1 MLGFYNYT
9 VWLTYG
15 SLVSAVIGIFV
26 SLAGHGHPYIGAIF
40 LLISGLC
47 DAFDGMIARTKTDR
61 TEQEKQYGI
70 QIDSLSDLVAFGV
83 LPACIGA
90 GLYKASMIFDPP
102 QDPVCLSAPCD
113 GRLSAYHLEET
124 GVFDIK
130 GSRYDVRALLGGDP
144 RAALFSGGDCLVF
157 RLCVDDYHRYHYID
171 DGEKGENVFIP
182 GRLHTV
188 RPIALEHTNVFI
200 QNCREYTLMQ
210 TRHFGTVAQIEVGAL
225 LVGRVC
231 NHDGAGAFTRGAE
244 KGCFYYGGSTVVLL
258 LQKGRATVD
267 ERFFAATRRGEET
280 RVLLGQRL
288 DCLP

>member
-1 MLGFYNYT
+1 M
-9 VWLTYG
+9 
-15 SLVSAVIGIFV
+15 
-26 SLAGHGHPYIGAIF
+26 
-40 LLISGLC
+40 ISR
-47 DAFDGMIARTKTDR
+47 AA
-61 TEQEKQYGI
+61 
-70 QIDSLSDLVAFGV
+70 
-83 LPACIGA
+83 
-90 GLYKASMIFDPP
+90 
-102 QDPVCLSAPCD
+102 
-113 GRLSAYHLEET
+113 
-124 GVFDIK
+124 
-130 GSRYDVRALLGGDP
+130 RYDVRALLGGDP
-144 RAALFSGGDCLVF
+144 RAALFAGGDCLVF

>member
-1 MLGFYNYT
+1 MADYLPE
-9 VWLTYG
+9 TYH
-15 SLVSAVIGIFV
+15 SFNDFFTRHIRPELRP
-26 SLAGHGHPYIGAIF
+26 L
-40 LLISGLC
+40 
-47 DAFDGMIARTKTDR
+47 
-61 TEQEKQYGI
+61 
-70 QIDSLSDLVAFGV
+70 
-83 LPACIGA
+83 
-90 GLYKASMIFDPP
+90 P
-102 QDPVCLSAPCD
+102 QDPACLSAPCD

-130 GSRYDVRALLGGDP
+130 GSRYDVRALLGDDP
-144 RAALFSGGDCLVF
+144 RAALFAGGDCLVF

-225 LVGRVC
+225 LVGRIC

-267 ERFFAATRRGEET
+267 ERFFAATRRGEEP

>member
-1 MLGFYNYT
+1 MADYLPE
-9 VWLTYG
+9 
-15 SLVSAVIGIFV
+15 
-26 SLAGHGHPYIGAIF
+26 PYHSFNDFFTRHIRPE
-40 LLISGLC
+40 LRPL
-47 DAFDGMIARTKTDR
+47 
-61 TEQEKQYGI
+61 
-70 QIDSLSDLVAFGV
+70 
-83 LPACIGA
+83 
-90 GLYKASMIFDPP
+90 P
-102 QDPVCLSAPCD
+102 QDPACLSAPCD

-144 RAALFSGGDCLVF
+144 RAALFAGGDCLVF

-225 LVGRVC
+225 LVGRIC

>member
-1 MLGFYNYT
+1 MLLRPLTARPLSRAAG
-9 VWLTYG
+9 WLLNRRVSCALIGPFIRKSGVRMADYLPETYH
-15 SLVSAVIGIFV
+15 SFNDFFTRHIRPELR
-26 SLAGHGHPYIGAIF
+26 P
-40 LLISGLC
+40 
-47 DAFDGMIARTKTDR
+47 
-61 TEQEKQYGI
+61 
-70 QIDSLSDLVAFGV
+70 
-83 LPACIGA
+83 LPQA
-90 GLYKASMIFDPP
+90 
-102 QDPVCLSAPCD
+102 PVCLSAPCD
-113 GRLSAYHLEET
+113 GRLSAYHLDET
-124 GVFDIK
+124 GVFE
-130 GSRYDVRALLGGDP
+130 
-144 RAALFSGGDCLVF
+144 GGDCLVF

-225 LVGRVC
+225 LVGRIC

>member
-1 MLGFYNYT
+1 MLLRPLTARPLSRAAG
-9 VWLTYG
+9 WLLNRRVSCALIGPFIRKSGIRMADYLPETYH
-15 SLVSAVIGIFV
+15 SFNDFFTRHIRPELRP
-26 SLAGHGHPYIGAIF
+26 L
-40 LLISGLC
+40 
-47 DAFDGMIARTKTDR
+47 
-61 TEQEKQYGI
+61 
-70 QIDSLSDLVAFGV
+70 
-83 LPACIGA
+83 
-90 GLYKASMIFDPP
+90 P

-144 RAALFSGGDCLVF
+144 RAALFAGGDCLVF

-210 TRHFGTVAQIEVGAL
+210 T
-225 LVGRVC
+225 
-231 NHDGAGAFTRGAE
+231 
-244 KGCFYYGGSTVVLL
+244 
-258 LQKGRATVD
+258 
-267 ERFFAATRRGEET
+267 
-280 RVLLGQRL
+280 
-288 DCLP
+288 

>member
-1 MLGFYNYT
+1 MLLRPLTARPLSRAAG
-9 VWLTYG
+9 WLLNQRVSCALIGHFIRKSGVRMADYLPETYH
-15 SLVSAVIGIFV
+15 SFNDFFTRHIRPELRP
-26 SLAGHGHPYIGAIF
+26 L
-40 LLISGLC
+40 
-47 DAFDGMIARTKTDR
+47 
-61 TEQEKQYGI
+61 
-70 QIDSLSDLVAFGV
+70 
-83 LPACIGA
+83 
-90 GLYKASMIFDPP
+90 P
-102 QDPVCLSAPCD
+102 QDPACLSAPCD

-144 RAALFSGGDCLVF
+144 RAALFAGGDCLVF

-225 LVGRVC
+225 LVGRIC
-231 NHDGAGAFTRGAE
+231 NLHGAGPIQRGAE
-244 KGCFYYGGSTVVLL
+244 KGRFEFGGSTVIVLFQKDAVRPDPAL
-258 LQKGRATVD
+258 LART
-267 ERFFAATRRGEET
+267 AADQET
-280 RVLLGQRL
+280 PVQCGAVIGHTN
-288 DCLP
+288 P

>member
-1 MLGFYNYT
+1 MLLRPLTARPLSRAAG
-9 VWLTYG
+9 WLLNRRVSCALIGPFIRKSGIRMADYLPETYH
-15 SLVSAVIGIFV
+15 SFNDFFTRHIRPELRP
-26 SLAGHGHPYIGAIF
+26 L
-40 LLISGLC
+40 
-47 DAFDGMIARTKTDR
+47 
-61 TEQEKQYGI
+61 
-70 QIDSLSDLVAFGV
+70 
-83 LPACIGA
+83 
-90 GLYKASMIFDPP
+90 P
-102 QDPVCLSAPCD
+102 QDPACLSAPCD

-144 RAALFSGGDCLVF
+144 RAALFAGGDCLVF

-225 LVGRVC
+225 LVGKIV
-231 NHDGAGAFTRGAE
+231 NHHGKATVVRGQE
-244 KGCFYYGGSTVVLL
+244 KGYFQFGGSTVVLL
-258 LQKGRATVD
+258 LPPDTVEMDSDIAENSRLGIETVVKYGEKIGMAKSGRDRA
-267 ERFFAATRRGEET
+267 
-280 RVLLGQRL
+280 
-288 DCLP
+288 